1 MILKEIHRIN
11 KKQIMWYPSSGSD
24 FRPIHNCNF
33 NNFFIDIKT
42 YFFND
47 ISGKINIEIIEKI
60 DEITLE
66 SQTNEVVTVGKEN
79 FQYKKMIF
87 IVNFPNRETKKTVYY
102 FPKTSNQKMLKLI
115 KKIKCVSV
123 ILLHRCCSVLED
135 KSWIEIAKDLNI
147 KYLYTDNWFIL
158 TQNNETMRVKEL
170 ISKNNLRLISKN
182 SYFRKSNSSILKNT
196 TLNSCQLFDSF
207 IYLFQLQ

>member
-47 ISGKINIEIIEKI
+47 ISGQINIETIEKI

-66 SQTNEVVTVGKEN
+66 KQSNESIYLEGETYKFKKQEN
-79 FQYKKMIF
+79 
-87 IVNFPNRETKKTVYY
+87 
-102 FPKTSNQKMLKLI
+102 LI
-115 KKIKCVSV
+115 
-123 ILLHRCCSVLED
+123 
-135 KSWIEIAKDLNI
+135 
-147 KYLYTDNWFIL
+147 
-158 TQNNETMRVKEL
+158 
-170 ISKNNLRLISKN
+170 
-182 SYFRKSNSSILKNT
+182 ILK
-196 TLNSCQLFDSF
+196 
-207 IYLFQLQ
+207 IRRA